1 MFDPPLKFKS
11 IKETGNTQNP
21 HMFISTTKAKEAYK
35 RHMAAATSLY
45 DAQLCLIDAKVKV
58 ASLTDELGGALT
70 EKATA
75 VDDLDKKRQDANDAE
90 GAFHQC
96 VRMTRNHNGEY
107 NTDDEHEMLAFH

>member
-1 MFDPPLKFKS
+1 MFV
-11 IKETGNTQNP
+11 
-21 HMFISTTKAKEAYK
+21 STAHAKEAYK

-45 DAQLCLIDAKVKV
+45 DAQLHLIDAKVKV
-58 ASLTDELGGALT
+58 ASLTDDLSSALT

-107 NTDDEHEMLAFH
+107 NTDDEHETLAFR